1 MDDSLHVGGGAGA
14 GPSGI
19 IPPGVKP
26 QINPALAATASHV
39 SNVAKN
45 KPPDPVA
52 SFSPP
57 MSSHQSTNYFKML
70 ADKIKSKLGNLQFGE
85 DVTISQFQG
94 GFQQAWGGRMKRWF
108 WSDDT
113 AKTVLQIDNIGARVI
128 NEAQERK
135 NSLMK
140 CAELIDKDPEFLKF
154 IDDNHKWDSYGP
166 AEFAACLT
174 DYQNYKKMK
183 SLAVERAQESPKKIE
198 MNTLEGK
205 LAELQQAK
213 AAIVS
218 VNKRLQPHQLA
229 EESLRGQLDL
239 GIHKPLSSNER
250 KAKETEIEAEI
261 AKLQKKLSKVDPTPF
276 KVDRASLVESPPEG
290 RPLASKTLI
299 ERQIAALKEELAELR
314 KNEVPDTNVDE
325 LNRIVRLN
333 KGIQEEI
340 TKKREELDEL
350 LVETNQDN
358 LLHLANSDRFVHLSP
373 SEKVERAQ
381 QLYVEISKLQLQLT
395 ENNARMNQLPRRL
408 SLEQISKDVA
418 EELQEVGDKI
428 NQINQDINQIKGK
441 LAQIDKEI
449 QEIDDPAEQQAK
461 AKEKE
466 AEKAQLNAQLVNKSK
481 ELEPLLKI
489 QKNLHSEE
497 NEIKGQLKFMD
508 DLIAHHAKIVA
519 IKVRMAPLDAA
530 VTTKKE
536 LDRQKLSQLD
546 VKIALLMS
554 KHPDLDFENRAIRS
568 TKQALIRGPLLLA
581 LREYETLKE
590 AKDALTNQT
599 SNEAKELAK
608 LQTELDALTKNPPKK
623 PADADEVDKQ
633 IKGVENQIE
642 AAGKEVEK
650 AGPAQAAA
658 RVRSINQQMDLIREF
673 KRTRSYSNLSLTN
686 SAASF
691 VPSEAQLYD
700 ELAAIHQASKERT
713 EKLKAEAAKAKA
725 TPAPTGAAASGT
737 VSPKDVSIDV
747 PPDGNCLFCAIGVA
761 LRREHTT
768 NDSIQ
773 KKLGWNADPKA
784 LTGNLRTQSVLLQ
797 APAAQLRRQAA
808 AVLKAELTK
817 AASAPKDDEL
827 RSVIA
832 SSKKDHYTAKK
843 DRIEQEKANLKHL
856 RDGLAALRTNPNSSE
871 IRAAEANI
879 QRIENEQI
887 PDPNAITDLTYV
899 METEADKVF
908 GDSAHI
914 LALCKEYDIAIEVIH
929 DYDKGNRKGDTY
941 NSGPNRPKITLAYTG
956 NNHYKYVPSSPAG

>member
-140 CAELIDKDPEFLKF
+140 CAELIDKDSEFLKF

-239 GIHKPLSSNER
+239 GIHKPLSNDKRLAQENKI
-250 KAKETEIEAEI
+250 KAKI
-261 AKLQKKLSKVDPTPF
+261 AKLEIRLRQVDVAPLEF
-276 KVDRASLVESPPEG
+276 ENPPG
-290 RPLASKTLI
+290 RPLASKRVI
-299 ERQIAALKEELAELR
+299 ESQIIALKEELAKLW

-325 LNRIVRLN
+325 LNRIIRLN
-333 KGIQEEI
+333 KGIQKEI
-340 TKKREELDEL
+340 DEKREELDEL
-350 LVETNQDN
+350 LIEPNQDN
-358 LLHLANSDRFVHLSP
+358 LLHLSNSDRFVHLSD

-408 SLEQISKDVA
+408 SLEQIAKDVA
-418 EELQEVGDKI
+418 DELEDVGDKI
-428 NQINQDINQIKGK
+428 NQINRAINQIQTQ

-466 AEKAQLNAQLVNKSK
+466 GEKAQLNAQLVNKSK

-489 QKNLHSEE
+489 QKNLKSEE

-508 DLIAHHAKIVA
+508 DLITHHAKIVA
-519 IKVRMAPLDAA
+519 IKARMAPLDAA

-546 VKIALLMS
+546 VKIALLMTN
-554 KHPDLDFENRAIRS
+554 HPDLDFENRAIRS
-568 TKQALIRGPLLLA
+568 TKQTLIRDPLHRLA

-590 AKDALTNQT
+590 AKDALNNQT

-608 LQTELDALTKNPPKK
+608 LQAELEALTKNPPKK

-633 IKGVENQIE
+633 IKGVEDQLV
-642 AAGKEVEK
+642 AVGKEVEK
-650 AGPAQAAA
+650 AGAAEAAA
-658 RVRSINQQMDLIREF
+658 QVRSIEQQRFLISEF
-673 KRTRSYSNLSLTN
+673 QRTRSFSNFSLTN
-686 SAASF
+686 SAAAF
-691 VPSEAQLYD
+691 VPSQAQLNE
-700 ELAAIHQASKERT
+700 ELAAIHETSKKRT

-827 RSVIA
+827 RSAIA